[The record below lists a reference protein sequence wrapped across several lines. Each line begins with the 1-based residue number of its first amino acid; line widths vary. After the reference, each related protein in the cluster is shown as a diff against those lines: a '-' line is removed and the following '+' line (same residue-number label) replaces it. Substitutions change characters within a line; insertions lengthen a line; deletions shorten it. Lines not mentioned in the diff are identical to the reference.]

1 MTKAIII
8 EDELLQVRHLVKQLN
23 EIRPGLQIEEVITSV
38 ADGIAFLSSERSRS
52 IDIIFSDVNLIDGVC
67 FDIFNKV
74 KVNTPVIFTTEY
86 DKFLLDVFNYKQMA
100 YVIKPVRRLALHIT
114 LNKLT
119 QQQEPLNMQNNEFP
133 LTYKKRLLVNKR
145 GEVYSL
151 LRQDI
156 ILFYSRNKTVQ
167 VLDKEGKWY
176 FSEKSLTDLDL
187 MLDPET
193 FFRANRQYILNINY
207 IKSFSTHEKNKIQ
220 VNIAQ
225 YLTPV
230 IVSQDSASSF
240 RSWMQ
245 NA

>member
-8 EDELLQVRHLVKQLN
+8 EDEELQARQLIKQLH
-23 EIRPGLQIEEVITSV
+23 EVCPDLHIEEVITSV
-38 ADGIAFLSSERSRS
+38 ADGIAFLKSEKSGS
-52 IDIIFSDVNLIDGVC
+52 IDIIFSDVNLTDGVC
-67 FDIFNKV
+67 FEIFNKV
-74 KVNTPVIFTTEY
+74 KVNVPVVFTTEY

-100 YVIKPVRRLALHIT
+100 YVVKPIRKLALHTT

-119 QQQEPLNMQNNEFP
+119 KHQEPLKKENNGVFSGG
-133 LTYKKRLLVNKR
+133 KKRLLVNKR
-145 GEVYSL
+145 REVYCL
-151 LRQDI
+151 LLQDI

-176 FSEKSLTDLDL
+176 FSEKSLTELDL
-187 MLDPET
+187 ILDPDI

-207 IKSFSTHEKNKIQ
+207 IKSFCTHEKNKIQ
-220 VNIAQ
+220 VNIEH
-225 YLTPV
+225 YSTPV

-240 RSWMQ
+240 RNWMQ

>member
-8 EDELLQVRHLVKQLN
+8 EDELLHVRHLVKQLN
-23 EIRPGLQIEEVITSV
+23 EVRPGLQIEEVITSV
-38 ADGIAFLSSERSRS
+38 ADGIAFLSSERSRLV
-52 IDIIFSDVNLIDGVC
+52 DIIFSDVNLIDGVC

-74 KVNTPVIFTTEY
+74 KVNIPIVFITEY

-100 YVIKPVRRLALHIT
+100 YVVKPVRKLPLHIA

-119 QQQEPLNMQNNEFP
+119 KQQEPLNIAFQESHSQH
-133 LTYKKRLLVNKR
+133 KKRLLVNKR
-145 GEVYSL
+145 GEVFSL

-176 FSEKSLTDLDL
+176 FSEKSLTELDL

-220 VNIAQ
+220 VNVAQ